1 MSRKY
6 EALIVVDT
14 KGKEQSIQE
23 FQDAIGK
30 DMESEGAKLGKVE
43 ALGRKTF
50 AYNARKLDGAQYIN
64 YFFEADPSAIDGI
77 KAKLALN
84 ADIYLQYY
92 QRIDG

>member
-14 KGKEQSIQE
+14 KGKEQSTQD
-23 FQDAIGK
+23 FQNAIAK
-30 DMESEGAKLGKVE
+30 DLEAEGAKLGEVT

-50 AYNARKLDGAQYIN
+50 AYNARKLDGAH
-64 YFFEADPSAIDGI
+64 YFNFNFEAAPADIDGI

-84 ADIYLQYY
+84 ADIYMQYY
-92 QRIDG
+92 QRLD